1 MTKSKT
7 IVTVVCT
14 MLTCVLMA
22 TFCVSLFG
30 CALDKNLEYFDM
42 KNFVGE
48 YENATIAS
56 PEDEVVTIN
65 ICTRTLD
72 SRNIIMTVGGK
83 IVNGNLVLTDYAAK
97 NNTEDNIVK
106 TDTLDA
112 NVVAMILYFTKV
124 FDGNCVVTE
133 TEFKFLA
140 TGTTMKII
148 ENEYIRKR
156 YHPIDLVPVRFTSI
170 HDDVQNVTFKCE
182 LRNTYYDTE
191 SKKLVE
197 LQPYFKFVDGVCFFV
212 QGSGET
218 NYELCFD
225 LVGFS
230 KIK

>member
-1 MTKSKT
+1 MTKTKT
-7 IVTVVCT
+7 IVTVVCA

-48 YENATIAS
+48 YKNQNIDS
-56 PEDEVVTIN
+56 FDGDVVSVE
-65 ICTRTLD
+65 ICTRTNN
-72 SRNIIMTVGGK
+72 SRRPIVTVGSK
-83 IVNGNLVLTDYAAK
+83 IVNGDLVLTDYAAK
-97 NNTEDNIVK
+97 NNSEDNIVK

-112 NVVAMILYFTKV
+112 NVVAKILYFTKV

-140 TGTTMKII
+140 TGTTMKIV
-148 ENEYIRKR
+148 ENEYIRMR
-156 YHPIDLVPVRFTSI
+156 YHPIDKVPVRLISI
-170 HDDVQNVTFKCE
+170 RDDVQNVTFKCKFC
-182 LRNTYYDTE
+182 NTYYDTE

-197 LQPYFKFVDGVCFFV
+197 LQPYFKFVYGACLFV

-218 NYELCFD
+218 NYELSID

>member
-1 MTKSKT
+1 MAKSKT

-14 MLTCVLMA
+14 ILICFLML

-30 CALDKNLEYFDM
+30 CSLDRNADYFDM

-48 YENATIAS
+48 YIKENANFPERDIFTIH
-56 PEDEVVTIN
+56 IY
-65 ICTRTLD
+65 TRTND
-72 SRNIIMTVGGK
+72 SRGLIAFVGSK
-83 IVNGNLVLTDYAAK
+83 IVNGNLVLTNYAAK
-97 NNTEDNIVK
+97 NNSEDNIVK

-112 NVVAMILYFTKV
+112 NVVAMVLYFTKV

-140 TGTTMKII
+140 TGTTMKIV

-170 HDDVQNVTFKCE
+170 HDDVQNVTFTCKFC
-182 LRNTYYDTE
+182 NTYYDTE

-197 LQPYFKFVDGVCFFV
+197 LQPYFKFVDGVRFFV

-218 NYELCFD
+218 NYELCFG

>member
-1 MTKSKT
+1 MAKSKT

-14 MLTCVLMA
+14 MLTFLLMM

-30 CALDKNLEYFDM
+30 CSLDRNADYFDM

-83 IVNGNLVLTDYAAK
+83 IVNGNLVLINYSAPK
-97 NNTEDNIVK
+97 NSENCIVK

-112 NVVAMILYFTKV
+112 NVVAMILHYTEIFS
-124 FDGNCVVTE
+124 GNCVVTD

-140 TGTTMKII
+140 TGTTMKIVR
-148 ENEYIRKR
+148 NEYVGVRR
-156 YHPIDLVPVRFTSI
+156 FPTDVVPVRLIDLYDESNQVTLSLRLNTSYYSRDEGAVI
-170 HDDVQNVTFKCE
+170 ESNTYFNVARNCISVKGNDDVDYEVEIAHC
-182 LRNTYYDTE
+182 YY
-191 SKKLVE
+191 
-197 LQPYFKFVDGVCFFV
+197 
-212 QGSGET
+212 
-218 NYELCFD
+218 
-225 LVGFS
+225 
-230 KIK
+230 IKQK